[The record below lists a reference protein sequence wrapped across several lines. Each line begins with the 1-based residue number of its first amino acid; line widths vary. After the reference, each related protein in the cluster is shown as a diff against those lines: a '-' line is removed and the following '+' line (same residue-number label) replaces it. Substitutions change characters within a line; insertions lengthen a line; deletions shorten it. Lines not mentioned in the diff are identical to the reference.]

1 LFYGTYLISLN
12 KFALF
17 LISFYIYTKLFF
29 LKAIKLLNFK
39 FKKMKKEM
47 YLKSD
52 IFRSQPGG
60 DDENGIDQGG
70 NNEGEGS
77 KLV

>member
-1 LFYGTYLISLN
+1 
-12 KFALF
+12 
-17 LISFYIYTKLFF
+17 
-29 LKAIKLLNFK
+29 
-39 FKKMKKEM
+39 M

-60 DDENGIDQGG
+60 DDENGTDQGG